1 MHAADRVADL
11 LQMRREDGQT
21 MAEYAVTLG
30 VITILIV
37 TAIGGLSA
45 AIENAIGLVAEL
57 F

>member
-1 MHAADRVADL
+1 MHAAERVADL

>member
-1 MHAADRVADL
+1 MHAELRAADPL
-11 LQMRREDGQT
+11 PMRREDGQT

-30 VITILIV
+30 VITILVV